1 MLRPPDLLVPKDDNV
16 NSPVASPPTNLIVVS
31 WDSPPSPGLSKCFA
45 KEFPGGLAV
54 KDLALSLLWLLGS
67 IPDPGTSAVAVAR
80 GKKKKSFAETL
91 REVWGIFEHEP
102 PMPLLGPA
110 IKLYLLQTQFPFVW
124 PHSALGT

>member
-80 GKKKKSFAETL
+80 GKKKKKA
-91 REVWGIFEHEP
+91 
-102 PMPLLGPA
+102 LLKRFGKFGVFLSMNRQCPC
-110 IKLYLLQTQFPFVW
+110 LVLQ
-124 PHSALGT
+124 